1 MSDTLHPSSAP
12 TTAGGESVI
21 DQVAS
26 ILTEEADE
34 TTEASAEVEETTT
47 EYEADSYD
55 GEDDGDAE
63 TDPPNP
69 EDDDDYEAGD
79 EEGLAE
85 LASELGLD
93 SDKLALNEDGEIV
106 VKLRVSGEEKQV
118 TLTEAI
124 SGAQYRAANDQKA
137 QKLSEERRTFE
148 TERQYV
154 AEEFNGR
161 LQQVQGLGHMLEQQL
176 LSEYNNVDWQ
186 ALKAADPATFVIKQ
200 QEFSQRQ
207 HELQQ
212 AGQMVGQQMLQN
224 RQQMEQ
230 REKAERAEILAA
242 ERVAM
247 VESVPE
253 WSDSEVMKKDL
264 ASMVEYGQS
273 LGFSEDDLSNVIHN
287 RELQVLRKAY
297 LYDRGQTFA
306 EKKSKTPPKMQRAA
320 NGRFQSK
327 KDTKLNRL
335 VDRAKNARGGEMRE
349 AQAEAVLAILEDS

>member
-1 MSDTLHPSSAP
+1 MSDNLHPDSAP
-12 TTAGGESVI
+12 NTSDGQSAI

-26 ILTEEADE
+26 ILSEEAGE
-34 TTEASAEVEETTT
+34 TTEASADVEETTT

-63 TDPPNP
+63 TDSPNP

-79 EEGLAE
+79 EEGLAA

-106 VKLRVSGEEKQV
+106 VKMKVSGEEKQV

-124 SGAQYRAANDQKA
+124 SGAQYRAANDQKS

-148 TERQYV
+148 TERQTV
-154 AEEFNGR
+154 AEAFIGR
-161 LQQVQGLGHMLEQQL
+161 LQQVQGLGQMLEQQL

-186 ALKAADPATFVIKQ
+186 ALKVTDPATFVIKQ
-200 QEFSQRQ
+200 QEFGQRQ
-207 HELQQ
+207 QELQQ

-224 RQQMEQ
+224 QQQMEE
-230 REKAERAEILAA
+230 REKAERAEILAS

-247 VESVPE
+247 VESVPAWE
-253 WSDSEVMKKDL
+253 DAEVMKKDL

-287 RELQVLRKAY
+287 RELQILRKAW
-297 LYDRGQTFA
+297 LYDQGQTFV

-335 VDRAKNARGGEMRE
+335 VDRAKNARGGEKRD
-349 AQAEAVLAILEDS
+349 AQANAVLAILGE